1 MHQSFIRIS
10 HLGCLPALGVQRE
23 VVCLLSI
30 FSQFL
35 TLEIH
40 LLQFC
45 TGISARR
52 FFCVLLAVIM
62 KQREQNTLKPR
73 EDS

>member
-1 MHQSFIRIS
+1 MHRSFIRIS
-10 HLGCLPALGVQRE
+10 HFSCLPTRGVQRE
-23 VVCLLSI
+23 VVCILSI

-40 LLQFC
+40 LLQSC

-52 FFCVLLAVIM
+52 LFCVLLPAIM
-62 KQREQNTLKPR
+62 KQREQNTLKSR
-73 EDS
+73 EGS